1 MAGLGAVGKCAR
13 ILTLPVCC
21 EASEDW
27 SSRRY
32 MEPSV
37 IEGLWERE
45 LLPAPEPTEGQVS
58 RARARIVALSGLDE
72 GAMAA

>member
-1 MAGLGAVGKCAR
+1 
-13 ILTLPVCC
+13 
-21 EASEDW
+21 
-27 SSRRY
+27 

-45 LLPAPEPTEGQVS
+45 AAPAPEPTGEQVS

-72 GAMAA
+72 GALAA